1 MPRSKMRKLLPILL
15 MFLLAACGGTRREG
29 DFGGGGKITKV
40 QVLARALDAQREIND
55 GAIAYDLRD
64 YGDWA
69 QGHLPGAR
77 SATLEDLK
85 LGRGLPDD
93 KDAPVMFYGD
103 GALDQSAEDAAEIAV
118 AAGYRKVLYF
128 PGGWRAWSGQPAV
141 D

>member
-1 MPRSKMRKLLPILL
+1 MRKLLPI
-15 MFLLAACGGTRREG
+15 FLVFVLAACGGVRREG

-40 QVLARALDAQREIND
+40 QVLARALDAQRELNE
-55 GAIAYDLRD
+55 GAIAFDLRD
-64 YGDWA
+64 YNDWV
-69 QGHLPGAR
+69 QGHMPSAR
-77 SATLEDLK
+77 SVTLEDLK

-93 KDAPVMFYGD
+93 KDAPVMFYGE
-103 GALDQSAEDAAEIAV
+103 GALDQRAEDAAEIAI